1 MTFSVKVRNLIMV
14 TFFMIYILCKSR
26 KILKKDVSKIL
37 ETIFIIGE
45 ILIPF
50 PVNVKKVTVTTFHYF
65 LSKLDRK
72 MSANVVWSNDF

>member
-1 MTFSVKVRNLIMV
+1 MV

-45 ILIPF
+45 ILNPF
-50 PVNVKKVTVTTFHYF
+50 PVSLKK
-65 LSKLDRK
+65 
-72 MSANVVWSNDF
+72 